1 MSKGCAVLRKGG
13 SVTFNE
19 RCYALLKQVPK
30 GKVTT
35 YKEIAEALGTKAY
48 RAVGNAMNK
57 NPYPKDD
64 YPCHRVIK
72 TDGSVGGYAFGSEA
86 KIKRLLL
93 EGFTVKDGKVVD
105 FQSVLMKASE
115 F

>member
-1 MSKGCAVLRKGG
+1 MLPKGG
-13 SVTFNE
+13 SVTFDE

-30 GKVTT
+30 GSVTT
-35 YKEIAEALGTKAY
+35 YKEIAQALGTKAY

-57 NPYPKDD
+57 NPHPKDT
-64 YPCHRVIK
+64 YPCHRVVK

-93 EGFTVKDGKVVD
+93 EGIAVKDGKVVN
-105 FQSVLMKASE
+105 FQNVLTKASQ
-115 F
+115 FTLNTI